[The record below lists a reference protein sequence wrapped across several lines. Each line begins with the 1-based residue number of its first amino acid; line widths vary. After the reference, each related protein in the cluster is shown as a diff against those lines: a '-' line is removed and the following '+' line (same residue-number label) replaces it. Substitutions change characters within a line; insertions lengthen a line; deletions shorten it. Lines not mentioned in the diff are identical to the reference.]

1 MVDERG
7 DAMVKVEMDEVG
19 LLAAIDA
26 LKLVSPEQQEAAILE
41 LEGEHPGIGERVGA
55 LLAIEKQT
63 AEHIAR
69 LEKAAPKAAEPVK
82 LGLVRKIK
90 WKRIGVAWFKSVDGG
105 EFRRHLGPLP
115 KQVEAKLAGVVPQ
128 LRVVDQAKPKP
139 EPEPEAEPK
148 PEKGKTITVIPP
160 APAPAADLDDAI
172 AAMNRQHAIIENVGG
187 KAVIASWEPS
197 TYNTGKLMVVFQNKE
212 SFLLRYSNRSIPVEV
227 PSGKPGISAVVR
239 MPLAQWW
246 LGHRGRQ
253 QYRGITFRP
262 GGPTVISECLN
273 LWQGWGVEPKPGNWS
288 LIEEH
293 IYHVI
298 AGGNREFGDYVLN
311 WNAWAIQHP
320 DQQAEAALVLIGP
333 KGVGKGTL
341 VRCLQR
347 IFGAHAFQVT
357 SREEVIGKFNGHLQD
372 CVLFIADEAYWGGD
386 KRCVGRLQGMI
397 TEGTLPIERKGIDLI
412 QVPNYL
418 HVMMLAE
425 PGWVIPAGKYERR
438 YAALEVSSGRRGNKS
453 YFRALHRQINEG
465 GAEAM
470 FYDLQRMELGD
481 WHPRDIPETLLRN
494 PALLKQQGFNLP
506 PLEQWYVSI
515 LHDGVLPGALANKP
529 NTAFTK
535 NLLDDAKERVPRLKW
550 DLTEV
555 ALRNFL
561 IEEIGIPC
569 SKFRASWGNGWSF
582 APLSELREAWCKR
595 YGDVKWDTEG
605 KDWSKRSSIYEM
617 SILDRK

>member
-1 MVDERG
+1 MTNEATLDDFG
-7 DAMVKVEMDEVG
+7 LEV
-19 LLAAIDA
+19 AIDA
-26 LKLVSPEQQEAAILE
+26 LKRVSPQEQEAAIQALE
-41 LEGEHPGIGERVGA
+41 EGHPGIGNRVRAVLALDRQGA
-55 LLAIEKQT
+55 EAIRKLEEKPGI
-63 AEHIAR
+63 E
-69 LEKAAPKAAEPVK
+69 LPKASVVPLRQKERWQKV
-82 LGLVRKIK
+82 GN
-90 WKRIGVAWFKSVDGG
+90 AWFKNEGKG
-105 EFRRHLGPLP
+105 WRRHLGPLP
-115 KQVEAKLAGVVPQ
+115 NGVGKPSAGAVAQ
-128 LRVVDQAKPKP
+128 LKVVDQAKPKP
-139 EPEPEAEPK
+139 EEPEKAEAEP
-148 PEKGKTITVIPP
+148 ERKGKTVTVIPP
-160 APAPAADLDDAI
+160 PPVAAPAADLDDAL
-172 AAMNRQHAIIENVGG
+172 AVMNRQHAIIANVGG

-197 TYNTGKLMVVFQNKE
+197 TYDTGRLMVVFQNKE

-438 YAALEVSSGRRGNKS
+438 YAALEVSSVRRGDKS

-494 PALLKQQGFNLP
+494 PALLKQQGFTLP

-595 YGDVKWDTEG
+595 YGEVQWDTEG
-605 KDWSKRSSIYEM
+605 KEWIKRSSIYEM

>member
-1 MVDERG
+1 MGKLKSTRCNGLTAAPMASARPRPTSRLLKNVLERSG
-7 DAMVKVEMDEVG
+7 C
-19 LLAAIDA
+19 
-26 LKLVSPEQQEAAILE
+26 
-41 LEGEHPGIGERVGA
+41 
-55 LLAIEKQT
+55 
-63 AEHIAR
+63 AR
-69 LEKAAPKAAEPVK
+69 LIQHSGPWRTKDSAP
-82 LGLVRKIK
+82 R
-90 WKRIGVAWFKSVDGG
+90 
-105 EFRRHLGPLP
+105 GPGFENCASL
-115 KQVEAKLAGVVPQ
+115 
-128 LRVVDQAKPKP
+128 
-139 EPEPEAEPK
+139 
-148 PEKGKTITVIPP
+148 IPS
-160 APAPAADLDDAI
+160 
-172 AAMNRQHAIIENVGG
+172 R
-187 KAVIASWEPS
+187 
-197 TYNTGKLMVVFQNKE
+197 VFQQ
-212 SFLLRYSNRSIPVEV
+212 P
-227 PSGKPGISAVVR
+227 A
-239 MPLAQWW
+239 
-246 LGHRGRQ
+246 
-253 QYRGITFRP
+253 
-262 GGPTVISECLN
+262 
-273 LWQGWGVEPKPGNWS
+273 
-288 LIEEH
+288 
-293 IYHVI
+293 
-298 AGGNREFGDYVLN
+298 
-311 WNAWAIQHP
+311 
-320 DQQAEAALVLIGP
+320 

-357 SREEVIGKFNGHLQD
+357 SREEVIGKFNSHLQD

-438 YAALEVSSGRRGNKS
+438 YAALEVSSARRGAKS

-515 LHDGVLPGALANKP
+515 LHDGVLPGSLANRP

-561 IEEIGIPC
+561 VDEIGIPC
-569 SKFRASWGNGWSF
+569 SKFRARADS
-582 APLSELREAWCKR
+582 
-595 YGDVKWDTEG
+595 
-605 KDWSKRSSIYEM
+605 
-617 SILDRK
+617 